1 MHERAMRPDQSI
13 QPEKPLKSRRQFLG
27 DLGKA
32 AVVGTTTAAFG
43 VEPSLSFAGEKQLTV
58 EKATSK
64 LSRRAR
70 ARAIRIE
77 AANNH
82 FYRTQD
88 DLIHR
93 SNGDEERYENKIG
106 NFSKGL
112 PHQNNGEVVPSAYAA
127 FVVAL
132 KSGDPAKFE
141 EIPMGG
147 KRRLINPQAGFSFG
161 LEGGDSQSYLM
172 NPPPAFASSEQAA
185 EMAENYWMSIL
196 RDTNFLDY
204 PNSSLAHD
212 AAADLNRFGA
222 DYKAAKNDDGMVS
235 AENLFRIDIPGA
247 GIGPYMSQFWYL
259 PTRFGANWINTRIRT
274 VLSPAN
280 GGKDYLTDFDKWLSI
295 QNGGRWEESAYDPV
309 LRWMRNGRDL
319 GEWVHVDVLFQ
330 GYFQSLL
337 ILLGNG
343 ILVDKNNPYNFSRTQ
358 DGFGTLGAPY
368 ISSLVCQVA
377 QNALRTVWFQKWCV
391 HRRMRPEVLGGRI
404 YQVLKNKSDY
414 PVHTDLL
421 ASLSDKDRLGK
432 YLDEKQGGLLPIA
445 FPEGSPTHPSYGA
458 GHATVAGAC
467 VTVLKAFFDEDAFVP
482 GPVVPN
488 SNGTGLLPYIEYD
501 ATKLTVGGEL
511 NKIAANVAVGRN
523 IAGVHWLSDATESL
537 KLGEQIAIDLLS
549 DQKTCFNEKFDGYE
563 LTKFDGTKI
572 LV

>member
-1 MHERAMRPDQSI
+1 MDVQSN
-13 QPEKPLKSRRQFLG
+13 EKGAKFSDSRRRFLG
-27 DLGKA
+27 DLGKTTVSAA
-32 AVVGTTTAAFG
+32 AVVAVGASIPLPIEAMS
-43 VEPSLSFAGEKQLTV
+43 EAPSE
-58 EKATSK
+58 
-64 LSRRAR
+64 SRRAR
-70 ARAIRIE
+70 ALALRIE
-77 AANNH
+77 AAKYH
-82 FYRTQD
+82 FDRTPESLTHQN
-88 DLIHR
+88 
-93 SNGDEERYENKIG
+93 NGDEERYRAKIG

-112 PHQNNGEVVPSAYAA
+112 PHQINGEVVPSAYAA
-127 FVVAL
+127 FVAAL

-161 LEGGDSQSYLM
+161 LEGGDPQSYVM
-172 NPPPAFASSEQAA
+172 NPPPAFASREQAA

-204 PNSSLAHD
+204 QNSHLAHE
-212 AAADLNRFGA
+212 AAVDLNRFGT
-222 DYKAAKNDDGMVS
+222 DYKAAKNEDGMVS

-274 VLSPAN
+274 VLSPTD
-280 GGKDYLTDFDKWLSI
+280 GGSDYLTDFDKWLSI

-358 DGFGTLGAPY
+358 DGFGTLGTPY
-368 ISSLVCQVA
+368 IASLVCQVA
-377 QNALRTVWFQKWCV
+377 QNALRSVWFQKWCV
-391 HRRMRPEVLGGRI
+391 HRRMRPEVFGGRI
-404 YQVLKNKSDY
+404 HQVLRNKSNY
-414 PVHTDLL
+414 PVHADLL
-421 ASLSDKDRLGK
+421 ASLSDRDRLGK
-432 YLDEKQGGLLPIA
+432 YLPEKQGGLLPIA

-467 VTVLKAFFDEDAFVP
+467 VTVLKAFFDEDAFIP
-482 GPVVPN
+482 GPVIPN
-488 SNGTGLLPYIEYD
+488 SNGTALLPYVEYD

-537 KLGEQIAIDLLS
+537 KLGEQIAIDLLR
-549 DQKTCFNEKFDGYE
+549 DQRTCFNERFDGFD
-563 LTKFDGTKI
+563 LTKFDGTKAI
-572 LV
+572 V